1 MRSGGNTAGLSS
13 SSFTQHIHKEKKVKQ
28 GQSLVTSASRKG
40 FRRASI
46 VAALAASTLV
56 LAACSSGD
64 SADTA
69 AEETV
74 AEETVAEETVAE
86 ETVAEETAAEE
97 AAADLCAKENLALVT
112 DGTLT
117 IGTDSPA
124 YPPYFVDDD
133 PTNGQG
139 FESAVAYAVAEGL
152 GFGADEV
159 VWEVVP
165 FNSSYAPGEKN
176 FDFDINQIS
185 ITPERAEAV
194 DFSDGY
200 YTVNQAV
207 VALNGS
213 AAANA
218 TTLAE
223 LQGTKLGAQVGTTS
237 LQFITDYV
245 QPAAEPFVYNDTNDA
260 KSALQ
265 NGQID
270 AIVVDL
276 PTAYYIT
283 AVEIEDSKIVGQFPA
298 QDGGE
303 QFGLLF
309 EKGNPLVSCV
319 NQVLADLS
327 ASGELQSIQDEWLAG
342 ASAPYFKE

>member
-1 MRSGGNTAGLSS
+1 MLRS
-13 SSFTQHIHKEKKVKQ
+13 
-28 GQSLVTSASRKG
+28 
-40 FRRASI
+40 RRATA
-46 VAALAASTLV
+46 VAAVLTTAVLV
-56 LAACSSGD
+56 AACSSD
-64 SADTA
+64 SSTDTASETTA
-69 AEETV
+69 AETTAAETA
-74 AEETVAEETVAE
+74 AET
-86 ETVAEETAAEE
+86 TAAEE
-97 AAADLCAKENLALVT
+97 AAADPCAKESLATLAP
-112 DGTLT
+112 GTLT

-139 FESAVAYAVAEGL
+139 FESAVAYAVAGGL
-152 GFGADEV
+152 GFTPEEV

-207 VALNGS
+207 VALNDS
-213 AAANA
+213 PVASA

-223 LQGTKLGAQVGTTS
+223 LQAAKLGAQVGTTS
-237 LQFITDYV
+237 LTFITDV
-245 QPAAEPFVYNDTNDA
+245 VGPEAEPFVYNDTNDA

-298 QDGGE
+298 QEGGE

-319 NQVLADLS
+319 NAVLADLS
-327 ASGELQSIQDEWLAG
+327 ASGELQAIQDEWLAG
-342 ASAPYFKE
+342 AAAPYIKE